1 MHEPRIFVFVPN
13 CGGNFCRGNDFY
25 LSNTGEWIM
34 PYVHY
39 KDVRIVPYD
48 WVHMKRFPAINNS
61 VKCLLTPCFES
72 CRFESWVRVYSYI
85 LILLYLYLSTRVLYA
100 YRRMMWRAVSSKMWV
115 GQVSPTVHRQ
125 FFSRRTVFFSCA
137 VEHTFKG
144 IAKFNWI
151 EGLQVHTMQSK
162 RSFESNR
169 SFFYGSDCVR
179 YVGATTG
186 TFIDF
191 RTDVASL
198 RSRIRI
204 KASKE

>member
-1 MHEPRIFVFVPN
+1 
-13 CGGNFCRGNDFY
+13 
-25 LSNTGEWIM
+25 
-34 PYVHY
+34 
-39 KDVRIVPYD
+39 
-48 WVHMKRFPAINNS
+48 MKRFPAINNS

-72 CRFESWVRVYSYI
+72 CRFESWVCIRI
-85 LILLYLYLSTRVLYA
+85 IHPNFTLYLYLSTRVLYA

-179 YVGATTG
+179 YVGPTTG

-198 RSRIRI
+198 RRRIRI
-204 KASKE
+204 EVSKE